1 MPVSYFTTSPINFLF
16 LFPLMAI
23 GLICSYTDIKYG
35 KIFNKW
41 ISLGFLYALLL
52 YVFLF
57 SYNFSAGNEENIYYL
72 LKLSANGFTALLG
85 GYILWR
91 FKLWSAGDAKLFAVY
106 SFLIPLSFYS
116 KSHIIFFPSFNLLI
130 NLFVPLL
137 FILMGNKLLILV
149 KNGYSHRQK
158 IKELVFLARKNILK
172 IILFLFQAFLNY
184 VFVLISLRL
193 LIFLIESGPWREI
206 LLNPFFIFGL
216 LLLIMGRFSALRREK
231 RWLNLIVY
239 GTILVYGSLLVSQ
252 GQIHLLGNVLK
263 IALIF
268 MVLIGSIRWL
278 LSSYA
283 REREMRRGEIKDIEE
298 GTTLPKNEIYIIA
311 KKLKAKKMEEEFGEI
326 GTGGLNENQVNII
339 KSLFISSKGIGI
351 MRPKTIPLA
360 PFLFLSAVIS
370 VSTESSFLPLIA
382 NFFHSLIQ

>member
-1 MPVSYFTTSPINFLF
+1 MADLTNFLF
-16 LFPLMAI
+16 LLPLAII

-41 ISLGFLYALLL
+41 VSLGFLYVLLL

-57 SYNFSAGNEENIYYL
+57 SYNFSVGNGENIYYL
-72 LKLSANGFTALLG
+72 LRLSANGFTALLG

-137 FILMGNKLLILV
+137 FILMGIKLLALA
-149 KNGYSHRQK
+149 KNGYSQRQR
-158 IKELVFLARKNILK
+158 IKELVFLAKKNILK
-172 IILFLFQAFLNY
+172 TTLFLFQAFLNY
-184 VFVLISLRL
+184 LFVLISLRL
-193 LIFLIESGPWREI
+193 LIFLIESGPWGEI

-216 LLLIMGRFSALRREK
+216 LLLIMGRFSALRKEK
-231 RWLNLIVY
+231 KWLNLIVY
-239 GTILVYGSLLVSQ
+239 GAILGYGSLLILQ
-252 GQIHLLGNVLK
+252 GQTHLLGNILK

-268 MVLIGSIRWL
+268 MILIGSIRWL

-283 REREMRRGEIKDIEE
+283 REREMKLMEVKDIEK
-298 GTTLPKNEIYIIA
+298 GTILPRNEIHLIS
-311 KKLKAKKMEEEFGEI
+311 KKLEAKKMEGEFGEI
-326 GTGGLNENQVNII
+326 GPNGLNENQVGII
-339 KSLFISSKGIGI
+339 KSLFISSKGIRI
-351 MRPKTIPLA
+351 MKPKTIPLA

-370 VSTESSFLPLIA
+370 ISTESSFLPLIS
-382 NFFHSLIQ
+382 NFFHSLIK